1 MLTAL
6 APICG
11 LAIGMLF
18 ATLAAEAV
26 TKLANTHWR
35 YSIRTLFHAVALIS
49 LAMFTLVVR
58 QRSDST
64 APQFVNNAAQS
75 PTHFSAR

>member
-18 ATLAAEAV
+18 ATLAAEAI
-26 TKLANTHWR
+26 TKRANTHWR
-35 YSIRTLFHAVALIS
+35 YSIRTLFYAVALVS

-64 APQFVNNAAQS
+64 APQYANSAVQA
-75 PTHFSAR
+75 PTHFRAR